1 MPDTPLRPGRVACA
15 ELAEVEASEAVR
27 PATPSAN
34 GPPAPASIPP
44 APPESDASDSPA
56 GRGIFKT
63 FYSLRFREFRFLWLG
78 MVFLM
83 MGMQMQMIVRGY
95 LTYEITSSPFILGL
109 VNAGFAVPMLS
120 LALFGGAV
128 ADRMERKRV
137 IQIGQCLAI
146 VLALFVG
153 ISIVTDTVTWMHLLF
168 VSMVQGAQ
176 FSFLMP
182 ARQALVPQLV
192 GRENLT
198 NAMSLD
204 AAAMSVTT
212 LIAPSVGGVLYS
224 VIGPEGVY
232 FLVAGLGVV
241 AVVFT
246 SMVSARGG
254 SANRPSVPMASD
266 IMQGLRYVVNSP
278 VVLILLVMGLA
289 TALLAMP
296 FRFLMPVF
304 VVDVYERGPES
315 LGLLVTIMGMGSLV
329 GALFIATLGK
339 KKRGLLLLAGSCIS
353 AIALMLVAAI
363 PLYYAAAGLMILLG
377 LGDAGR
383 RTLNQALIMEEVD
396 DQYRGRV
403 MSVFMM
409 NFGLMPLGVLPAGAL
424 AERFGGQFAV
434 MLLGVLLLLTTI
446 AVLATQRRLRELD

>member
-1 MPDTPLRPGRVACA
+1 
-15 ELAEVEASEAVR
+15 
-27 PATPSAN
+27 
-34 GPPAPASIPP
+34 
-44 APPESDASDSPA
+44 
-56 GRGIFKT
+56 
-63 FYSLRFREFRFLWLG
+63 

-109 VNAGFAVPMLS
+109 VNAGFAIPMLS

-137 IQIGQCLAI
+137 IQIGQCMAVALAVFI
-146 VLALFVG
+146 GV
-153 ISIVTDTVTWMHLLF
+153 SIVTDTITWMHLLF

-192 GRENLT
+192 GKDNLT

-212 LIAPSVGGVLYS
+212 LIAPSVGGVLYN

-232 FLVAGLGVV
+232 FLVAGLGVL

-304 VVDVYERGPES
+304 VVDVYSRGPES
-315 LGLLVTIMGMGSLV
+315 LGLLVTIMGLGSLV

-363 PLYYAAAGLMILLG
+363 PIYYAAAGLMILLG

-396 DQYRGRV
+396 DEYRGRV

-434 MLLGVLLLLTTI
+434 MLLGVLLLLTTT
-446 AVLATQRRLRELD
+446 AVLVTQRRLRELN

>member
-1 MPDTPLRPGRVACA
+1 MPDTPLRAGD
-15 ELAEVEASEAVR
+15 VETARKDSIHTNGTAATSAS
-27 PATPSAN
+27 SAQTIETD
-34 GPPAPASIPP
+34 S
-44 APPESDASDSPA
+44 SDSDDR
-56 GRGIFKT
+56 RGIFKT

-109 VNAGFAVPMLS
+109 VNAGFAIPMLS
-120 LALFGGAV
+120 LALFGGTV

-137 IQIGQCLAI
+137 IQIGQCMAV
-146 VLALFVG
+146 VLALFIGV
-153 ISIVTDTVTWMHLLF
+153 SIVTDTVTWMHLLF

-192 GRENLT
+192 GKENLT

-204 AAAMSVTT
+204 AAAMSLTT

-232 FLVAGLGVV
+232 FLIAGLGVI
-241 AVVFT
+241 AVFFT

-254 SANRPSVPMASD
+254 TANRPSVPMASD
-266 IMQGLRYVVNSP
+266 IAQGLRYVLNSP
-278 VVLILLVMGLA
+278 VVLILLLMGLA

-304 VVDVYERGPES
+304 VVDVYSRGPES
-315 LGLLVTIMGMGSLV
+315 LGLLVTIMGVGSLV

-339 KKRGLLLLAGSCIS
+339 KKRGLLLLAGSFIS

-363 PLYYAAAGLMILLG
+363 PIYYAAAGVMVLLG

-396 DQYRGRV
+396 DEYRGRV

-434 MLLGVLLLLTTI
+434 MLLGVLLLITTA
-446 AVLATQRRLRELD
+446 AVLVTQRRLRELN

>member
-1 MPDTPLRPGRVACA
+1 MPDTPLRSGRVETA
-15 ELAEVEASEAVR
+15 ETGR
-27 PATPSAN
+27 TATLSAN
-34 GPPAPASIPP
+34 RPPAPTKDPSASVDS
-44 APPESDASDSPA
+44 ASVDAPA
-56 GRGIFKT
+56 GRGILNT

-83 MGMQMQMIVRGY
+83 MGMQMQMIVRAY
-95 LTYEITSSPFILGL
+95 LTYELTSSPFILGL
-109 VNAGFAVPMLS
+109 VNAGFAIPMLS

-137 IQIGQCLAI
+137 IQIGQCMAV

-153 ISIVTDTVTWMHLLF
+153 VSILTNTVTWIHLLC

-176 FSFLMP
+176 FAFLMP

-192 GRENLT
+192 GRSNLT

-204 AAAMSVTT
+204 AAAMSLTT
-212 LIAPSVGGVLYS
+212 LIAPSVGGVLYN

-241 AVVFT
+241 AVMFT

-254 SANRPSVPMASD
+254 SANRPSVPMAND
-266 IMQGLRYVVNSP
+266 ISQGLRYVVNSP

-304 VVDVYERGPES
+304 VVDIYGRGPES
-315 LGLLVTIMGMGSLV
+315 LGLLVTIMGLGSLV
-329 GALFIATLGK
+329 GALFIASIGSK
-339 KKRGLLLLAGSCIS
+339 RRGLLLLAGSFIS

-363 PLYYAAAGLMILLG
+363 PLYYAAAGLMVLLG

-396 DQYRGRV
+396 DEYRGRV

-424 AERFGGQFAV
+424 AERFGGQFAI
-434 MLLGVLLLLTTI
+434 MILGALLLLTTTV
-446 AVLATQRRLRELD
+446 VLVTQRRLRALD

>member
-1 MPDTPLRPGRVACA
+1 MPNTPLRPGRVACA
-15 ELAEVEASEAVR
+15 ELAEVEAPETVR

-192 GRENLT
+192 GRDNLT

-212 LIAPSVGGVLYS
+212 LIAPSVGGVLYN

>member
-1 MPDTPLRPGRVACA
+1 MPDTPLRA
-15 ELAEVEASEAVR
+15 ENVETARKDQLSTNGISAQTVSSAQPAE
-27 PATPSAN
+27 
-34 GPPAPASIPP
+34 
-44 APPESDASDSPA
+44 PESGDSA
-56 GRGIFKT
+56 GGRGISKT

-109 VNAGFAVPMLS
+109 VNAGFAIPMLS

-137 IQIGQCLAI
+137 IQIGQCMAV
-146 VLALFVG
+146 VLALFIG
-153 ISIVTDTVTWMHLLF
+153 ISIVTGTVTWVHLLF

-204 AAAMSVTT
+204 AAAMSMTT
-212 LIAPSVGGVLYS
+212 LIAPSVGGVLYN

-232 FLVAGLGVV
+232 FLIAGLGVI
-241 AVVFT
+241 AVGFT

-266 IMQGLRYVVNSP
+266 IAQGLRYVVNSP

-304 VVDVYERGPES
+304 VVDVYDRGPES
-315 LGLLVTIMGMGSLV
+315 LGLLVTIMGVGSLA

-339 KKRGLLLLAGSCIS
+339 KRRGLLLLAGSCIS
-353 AIALMLVAAI
+353 AVALMLVAAI
-363 PLYYAAAGLMILLG
+363 PIYYAAAGLMVLLG

-396 DQYRGRV
+396 DEYRGRV

-434 MLLGVLLLLTTI
+434 MLLGVLLLFTTA
-446 AVLATQRRLRELD
+446 AVLITQRRLRELN

>member
-1 MPDTPLRPGRVACA
+1 MPDTPLRSGRVEAA
-15 ELAEVEASEAVR
+15 ETVR
-27 PATPSAN
+27 TTALSTNGPSA
-34 GPPAPASIPP
+34 PTSAPSASGDTAANDTPG
-44 APPESDASDSPA
+44 

-109 VNAGFAVPMLS
+109 VNAGFALPMLS

-137 IQIGQCLAI
+137 IQIGQCMA
-146 VLALFVG
+146 VALALFIGV
-153 ISIVTDTVTWMHLLF
+153 SIVTNTVTWMHLLF

-192 GRENLT
+192 GRSNLT

-204 AAAMSVTT
+204 AAAMSMTT
-212 LIAPSVGGVLYS
+212 LIAPSVGGVLYN

-232 FLVAGLGVV
+232 FLISGLCVV

-266 IMQGLRYVVNSP
+266 ISQGLRYVVNSP

-315 LGLLVTIMGMGSLV
+315 LGLLVTIMGVGSLV
-329 GALFIATLGK
+329 GALFIASIGRNR
-339 KKRGLLLLAGSCIS
+339 RGLLLLAGSCIS

-363 PLYYAAAGLMILLG
+363 PVYYTAAGLMVLLG

-396 DQYRGRV
+396 DEYRGRV

-424 AERFGGQFAV
+424 AEEFGGRFAV
-434 MLLGVLLLLTTI
+434 MLLGVLLMLTTL
-446 AVLATQRRLRELD
+446 AVLVTQRRLRELD